1 MDQKMVIRENEK
13 MEMKELIEKYK
24 SNTEKLNKA
33 NRVIKQIR
41 LEQEDIKDKLKDFM
55 KKHSLQNIF
64 TQDGG
69 KIIYQNQ
76 NVQCPVNKKF
86 IEKKI
91 LEILGEMNGKELIN
105 KIFNSRETVKREHLI
120 FKNGK
125 EKSQLYV

>member
-91 LEILGEMNGKELIN
+91 LEIMGDMNGRELIN

>member
-1 MDQKMVIRENEK
+1 MVIRENEK

-91 LEILGEMNGKELIN
+91 LEIMGDMNGRELIN

>member
-1 MDQKMVIRENEK
+1 
-13 MEMKELIEKYK
+13 
-24 SNTEKLNKA
+24 
-33 NRVIKQIR
+33 
-41 LEQEDIKDKLKDFM
+41 M

>member
-1 MDQKMVIRENEK
+1 MVIRENEK

-91 LEILGEMNGKELIN
+91 LEIMGEMNGKELIN

>member
-1 MDQKMVIRENEK
+1 MEQKMIIRENEK

-76 NVQCPVNKKF
+76 SVQCPVNKKY

-91 LEILGEMNGKELIN
+91 LEIMGEMHGKELIN
-105 KIFNSRETVKREHLI
+105 KIFSSREMVKREHLI